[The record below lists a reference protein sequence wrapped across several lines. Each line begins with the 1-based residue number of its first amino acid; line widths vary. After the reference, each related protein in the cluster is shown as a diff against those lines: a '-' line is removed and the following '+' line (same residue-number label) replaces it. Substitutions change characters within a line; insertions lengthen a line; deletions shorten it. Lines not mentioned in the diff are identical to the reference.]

1 MAYTLDPAHSSVEFA
16 VKHMI
21 IATTKGRF
29 GKFDVDA
36 YVDEQDLT
44 KSRATVTIDANSID
58 TRDEGRDT
66 HLRSAD
72 FFDVANHPTLTFVT
86 TKLTG
91 KGSDYKVTGDLTIRG
106 VTKEVTLD
114 GEVSGPVND
123 PWGNTRFGIS
133 VSGKVNRKEWG
144 LSWNAALE
152 AGGFVV
158 SDDVR
163 LSVELELTQAVAVP
177 AAAAAAAR

>member
-1 MAYTLDPAHSSVEFA
+1 MAFTLDPTHSSIEFA
-16 VKHMI
+16 VKHMV

-29 GKFDVDA
+29 AKFDVDA
-36 YVDEQDLT
+36 NVDEQQPANST
-44 KSRATVTIDANSID
+44 ATITIDANSID

-72 FFDVANHPTLTFVT
+72 FFDVAKYPTLTFVT
-86 TKLTG
+86 KKLED
-91 KGSDYKVTGDLTIRG
+91 KGGGDYRVTGDLTVRD

-114 GEVSGPVND
+114 GEVSGPVKD

-133 VSGKVNRKEWG
+133 ANGKLNRKQWG
-144 LSWNAALE
+144 LNWNAALE
-152 AGGFVV
+152 AGGFLV

-163 LSVELELTQAVAVP
+163 LSIELELMQPAVV
-177 AAAAAAAR
+177 AA